1 MEITRQ
7 LSEAVFDAR
16 ARTLALVADL
26 SDDQLFGPRLPTVN
40 PLHWEIGHIGW
51 FQESWILRHALG
63 RPPIREDGDRLYDS
77 SAIPHD
83 VRWDLP
89 LPSRGRTIEYLL
101 HTRDLVQKQL
111 SRADFP
117 ESARYFV
124 HLTIAHEDMHDEA
137 IILTRQTLG
146 YPPPAELASLQVVA
160 EGEGDLA
167 PGDAEIPAGSFLL
180 GSAVGE
186 EVFIHDNEKWAHSV
200 DLDAF
205 AIARAPVTQAEFA
218 HFVDSGGYQEPA
230 YWSEPGW
237 QWRSLASAEHPV
249 YWRRSATGWQRRH
262 FDEWKPLEPRW
273 PMVHVN
279 WFEAEAYCR
288 FAGRRLPS
296 EAEWEVAASA
306 SPADGGGLAARK
318 RRYPWGSEYPRP
330 QRAHLDVTRQGCIDV
345 AALPRSDSAFGC
357 RQMIGNVWE
366 WTHTPFMP
374 YPGFSADPYRDY
386 SQPWFGSHKV
396 LRGGC
401 WATRSRLIRNTWRN
415 FYTPERRD
423 IIAGFRTCR
432 L

>member
-1 MEITRQ
+1 MEMTRQ

-83 VRWDLP
+83 VRWDLA
-89 LPSRGRTIEYLL
+89 LPSRGQTIDYLL

-111 SRADFP
+111 SRPDFP

-146 YPPPAELASLQVVA
+146 YPPPAGLASLEVVP
-160 EGEGDLA
+160 EGELA

-180 GSAVGE
+180 GSAAGE

-218 HFVDSGGYQEPA
+218 HFVDSGGYREPA

-262 FDEWKPLEPRW
+262 FDQWKALEPRG

-288 FAGRRLPS
+288 FAGRRLLHPQAAVDS
-296 EAEWEVAASA
+296 LRASADTPGAANIPRRNARISMELARAAS
-306 SPADGGGLAARK
+306 R
-318 RRYPWGSEYPRP
+318 W
-330 QRAHLDVTRQGCIDV
+330 RAF
-345 AALPRSDSAFGC
+345 P
-357 RQMIGNVWE
+357 
-366 WTHTPFMP
+366 
-374 YPGFSADPYRDY
+374 
-386 SQPWFGSHKV
+386 
-396 LRGGC
+396 
-401 WATRSRLIRNTWRN
+401 
-415 FYTPERRD
+415 
-423 IIAGFRTCR
+423 
-432 L
+432 